1 MYIFFK
7 LWFCYLEPCLSKCGH
22 LEVIYLLLWNANSET
37 TRSAES
43 GHLNSANCVLIF
55 EASSG
60 SPWIFTYLVLTFHFP
75 LVVTSF
81 SLCCLTSVSQYPH
94 RVVSRQKPIS
104 SSVSRSKLVEMLSKI
119 PLGSHVLQL
128 SGSHAVQNQTGL
140 VLGLVWLSLKKKK
153 SSGGFIPNW
162 LFLNIVSQ
170 NTELSLQ
177 MLLLNHI
184 FPSGMR
190 AVSFLDLSVSLSL
203 LKFISLDP
211 SLSRSVWV
219 LFLSFFVETFLSS
232 ALAADVLAQG
242 INNDMSIFA
251 RGHPHSLWGLK
262 TWHPL
267 QSLWS

>member
-7 LWFCYLEPCLSKCGH
+7 LWFCHLEPCLSKCGH
-22 LEVIYLLLWNANSET
+22 LEVIYLLLWDANSET

-140 VLGLVWLSLKKKK
+140 VLGLVWLSFKKKEIFWRFHTK
-153 SSGGFIPNW
+153 LTLPKYSQSKHWTVSTDAPVKPHFSIWYEGSQ
-162 LFLNIVSQ
+162 FLG
-170 NTELSLQ
+170 
-177 MLLLNHI
+177 
-184 FPSGMR
+184 P
-190 AVSFLDLSVSLSL
+190 
-203 LKFISLDP
+203 KC
-211 SLSRSVWV
+211 
-219 LFLSFFVETFLSS
+219 
-232 ALAADVLAQG
+232 
-242 INNDMSIFA
+242 
-251 RGHPHSLWGLK
+251 
-262 TWHPL
+262 
-267 QSLWS
+267 